1 MRRSLSD
8 LQSGEAFGRYE
19 LLAPVAK
26 GGMSRVW
33 AARLRGTRGFQKL
46 VAIKTL
52 IAEGSDAETLEN
64 MLLAEASVASR
75 IQHPNVA
82 QYLDLGERDGVLY
95 VVMEWIDGEALTS
108 LLKQCRE
115 APMPLGMAAEIVR
128 QACKGLH
135 AAHELRDDAS
145 EPLGL
150 VHCDVSPHNLMI
162 STSGAVKLIDFGI
175 AKATRQAPMAQGKLI
190 AGKLAFMA
198 PEQARGEAVDRR
210 ADLFSLGI
218 MLYLMTTGRH
228 PFASNSPAE
237 TLQHIVK
244 NAKVPAP
251 RGLIKDYPAELER
264 VVLKA
269 LAYHKEQ
276 RFSSALEFFNEL
288 SAAVPVTA
296 QEPEVGAYLN
306 RLCAGPLAR
315 RKQQIQDALKLAAE
329 RDERADPRAP
339 MLSVMPPPSSSYD
352 SGTLLRHGA
361 TTTAPAYA
369 DVVLSGA
376 PPPRKRAPWKVPV
389 ALGSIAALAIAAVQF
404 KSTFLSGSAPAAA
417 KAADAAQA
425 APSLDEASRKLS
437 GTSPATNPAAT
448 TSAVADSGA
457 VAQGPKPG
465 SSNTLHT
472 PPSAAAAGASNSG
485 QPAGAQATAPNE
497 DTPSK
502 AALAPCS
509 AGNPCRKANARAT
522 GASTAATDAA
532 ALDAAALEAL
542 PDTAAPAPAPAP
554 VEPPAPP
561 KESTH
566 SQVVD
571 QYGI

>member
-52 IAEGSDAETLEN
+52 IAEGSEAETLEN

-82 QYLDLGERDGVLY
+82 QYQDLGERDGVLY

-135 AAHELRDDAS
+135 AAHELRDDAF

-175 AKATRQAPMAQGKLI
+175 AKATHQAPMAQGKLI

-228 PFASNSPAE
+228 PFASSSPAE
-237 TLQHIVK
+237 TLHRIVK
-244 NAKVPAP
+244 NAKVPPP
-251 RGLIKDYPAELER
+251 RSWLKDYPAELER
-264 VVLKA
+264 VVMRA
-269 LAYHKEQ
+269 LSHHKEQ
-276 RFSSALEFFNEL
+276 RFTTALEFFTEL
-288 SAAVPVTA
+288 AGAVPITA

-315 RKQQIQDALKLAAE
+315 RRQLIQDALKQAAE
-329 RDERADPRAP
+329 RDERTDPKAP
-339 MLSVMPPPSSSYD
+339 MLSVMPPPSASYD

-369 DVVLSGA
+369 DVVLA
-376 PPPRKRAPWKVPV
+376 PPPAPRRRSTWKL
-389 ALGSIAALAIAAVQF
+389 ALAMGGSAALAVGALQIRASLGHGGSGAEGHGNPVAAASTSRAPVQA
-404 KSTFLSGSAPAAA
+404 SPLPVAQPLAAPPQAQAAKEDSETARSSLDQKAVAASVPLGHPPPSPAVNAAA
-417 KAADAAQA
+417 KGNAAC
-425 APSLDEASRKLS
+425 APGHPCK
-437 GTSPATNPAAT
+437 
-448 TSAVADSGA
+448 
-457 VAQGPKPG
+457 KP
-465 SSNTLHT
+465 T
-472 PPSAAAAGASNSG
+472 P
-485 QPAGAQATAPNE
+485 Q
-497 DTPSK
+497 TPESQ
-502 AALAPCS
+502 
-509 AGNPCRKANARAT
+509 
-522 GASTAATDAA
+522 
-532 ALDAAALEAL
+532 AAALEATALEAL
-542 PDTAAPAPAPAP
+542 PSPAA
-554 VEPPAPP
+554 EPPAPPAAAEPPPPP

-566 SQVVD
+566 AQVVD